1 MDEAD
6 VEKGI
11 FRIRELAAW
20 VVERFRP
27 LSEVDFGLNRASV
40 QWLEG
45 FIERQ
50 RPRRDPIEGV
60 PEGLVN
66 TLGAFLGEC
75 LAAATGGAWEW
86 DEQRQ
91 DWSIRF
97 ASGACAFPFAKVG
110 KQFANGLE
118 SGDSILSFYDVA
130 VEYIASGKL
139 EW

>member
-6 VEKGI
+6 IEKGI
-11 FRIRELAAW
+11 LRIRELAAW

-27 LSEVDFGLNRASV
+27 LSDVDFGLNRASV
-40 QWLEG
+40 GWVEG

-50 RPRRDPIEGV
+50 RRCRPPDEGV

-75 LAAATGGAWEW
+75 IAAAAGGAWEW

-91 DWSIRF
+91 DWCIRF
-97 ASGACAFPFAKVG
+97 ASGTGVFPFVKVG

-118 SGDSILSFYDVA
+118 RGDSILGFYDVA
-130 VEYIASGKL
+130 VEYVAPGKL
-139 EW
+139 Q